1 MGWLVIGMQ
10 AITLPVGLLARP
22 IENLSGSIHVN
33 SGVSLTAVSLALLLF
48 ILARVFRHGTA
59 LRDDLEGTV

>member
-1 MGWLVIGMQ
+1 MPLVGVIAEHLG
-10 AITLPVGLLARP
+10 T
-22 IENLSGSIHVN
+22 H
-33 SGVSLTAVSLALLLF
+33 SGVDMSFDSLVLALVLF